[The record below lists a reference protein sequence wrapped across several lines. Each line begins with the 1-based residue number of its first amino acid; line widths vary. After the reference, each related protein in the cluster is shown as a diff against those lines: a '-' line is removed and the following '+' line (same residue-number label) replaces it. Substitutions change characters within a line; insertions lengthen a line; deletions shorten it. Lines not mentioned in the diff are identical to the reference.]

1 MIGKA
6 MGKWH
11 VPMESNRNHQENYRT
26 IIGKLQEHIFPWAF
40 HRKTTGKLWK
50 IIGKPI
56 EKQQI
61 YGKRNYILQENYGNL
76 WKTNY
81 EKLWKHTEN
90 YRKFGKTMETHGQL
104 QAIGQITET
113 FGKLQEQL
121 WKPMENDEKNTAF
134 TNENCL
140 SIIYK

>member
-1 MIGKA
+1 
-6 MGKWH
+6 
-11 VPMESNRNHQENYRT
+11 MEKGTIYYR
-26 IIGKLQEHIFPWAF
+26 
-40 HRKTTGKLWK
+40 
-50 IIGKPI
+50 
-56 EKQQI
+56 
-61 YGKRNYILQENYGNL
+61 NYGNL

-90 YRKFGKTMETHGQL
+90 YRKFGKTMATHGQL

-140 SIIYK
+140 SINKTR